1 MSVFTTPG
9 LRAIAAN
16 PGGSSFAKERPSPR
30 KAAQLRSDPA
40 RPIHPPPPLSHTP
53 RLSATALGGV
63 VLGFQNLL
71 DPSSLSPPPP
81 SSAPIAAGSSPVS

>member
-1 MSVFTTPG
+1 MDVQ
-9 LRAIAAN
+9 
-16 PGGSSFAKERPSPR
+16 PSPR